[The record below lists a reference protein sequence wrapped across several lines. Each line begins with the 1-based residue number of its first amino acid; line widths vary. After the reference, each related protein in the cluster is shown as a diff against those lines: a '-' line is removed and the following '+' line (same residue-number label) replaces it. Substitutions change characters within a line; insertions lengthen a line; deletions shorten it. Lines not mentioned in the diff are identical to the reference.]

1 MVKLRSKFEG
11 TLVGTGIGDALGRP
25 FEGWSR
31 HQIESEIGRVTD
43 LLPDL
48 GSGYGYPAGQYT
60 DDTQLTIAVAE
71 SLLRKRGFDPH
82 DLIERLVEWLS
93 EPPIGPGYG
102 CIISIQKLARGESWE
117 TAASDSGGNG
127 TAMRVAPI
135 GLFYHNDVLKLI
147 EAARISSIIT
157 HNHWAATAS
166 AIVVARSVAYLVTH
180 DSLDIDAF
188 LQTLAAS
195 VDTSE
200 YKDFSEKILQLKDF
214 LKRDPKEALIN
225 LGGMGIEPPWPNP
238 TETREGFISGFAM
251 STTLASLYCFLL
263 SPDDFQQSVTE
274 AVMSGGDTDSCGAIT
289 GAISGSY
296 NGIESIP
303 ASWIKKLVKKEYIRQ
318 LGSRLFDIVRE
329 DSNKDKK

>member
-1 MVKLRSKFEG
+1 MGHLQRKFEG

-31 HQIESEIGRVTD
+31 HQIELEIGCVSD

-48 GSGYGYPAGQYT
+48 VSGYGYPEGQYT

-71 SLLRKRGFDPH
+71 SLIRKRGFDPH
-82 DLIERLVEWLS
+82 DLIDRFIEWLS

-102 CIISIQKLARGESWE
+102 CIVSIQKLGRGESWE

-135 GLFYHNDVLKLI
+135 GLFYCYDIPKMI
-147 EAARISSIIT
+147 ESARMSSIIT
-157 HNHWAATAS
+157 HNHWAATGS

-188 LQTLAAS
+188 LKALVAS
-195 VDTSE
+195 VDKPE
-200 YKDFSEKILQLKDF
+200 FNDFPEKILQLKTF
-214 LKRDPKEALIN
+214 LKTDPKEALID

-238 TETREGFISGFAM
+238 SETREGFISGYAM
-251 STTLASLYCFLL
+251 STTLAALYCFLL

-296 NGIESIP
+296 NGIDSIP
-303 ASWIKKLVKKEYIRQ
+303 PTWMIKLVKMEYIKQ
-318 LGSRLFDIVRE
+318 LGSKIYELVKEI
-329 DSNKDKK
+329 